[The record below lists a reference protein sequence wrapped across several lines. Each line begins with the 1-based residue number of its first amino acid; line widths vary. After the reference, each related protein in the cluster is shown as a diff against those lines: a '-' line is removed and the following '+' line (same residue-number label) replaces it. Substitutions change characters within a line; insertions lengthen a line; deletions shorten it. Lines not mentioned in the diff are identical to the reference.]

1 MLGSFNIEQVVQ
13 SDCYNW
19 YQALVL
25 VLGRIQKRLL
35 MFINLLQDGTYPSR
49 D

>member
-19 YQALVL
+19 YQS
-25 VLGRIQKRLL
+25 
-35 MFINLLQDGTYPSR
+35 PSMGSGKNSKEVV
-49 D
+49 DVH